1 MKNLCVSSVVL
12 LYLYEDLYFN
22 FIHRYGN
29 ILITDMAILIIFY
42 CRKSYLSGLSR
53 FRQKPSWLTFW
64 DQIHVDW
71 NLTALKIVTDFYV
84 TIDIAFAV
92 GVCGFLWMC
101 VLKTAMLSYCSFC
114 KQEKLPITFQSCV
127 MTKECQVS
135 EWSEWTPCSKTCF
148 DMTTPK
154 GNRTRSR
161 TIKQLPVGS
170 ESECPQLEE
179 AEQCVSQGDGVA
191 PCIT

>member
-1 MKNLCVSSVVL
+1 MSHFNL
-12 LYLYEDLYFN
+12 
-22 FIHRYGN
+22 
-29 ILITDMAILIIFY
+29 
-42 CRKSYLSGLSR
+42 
-53 FRQKPSWLTFW
+53 KPFCLTFW
-64 DQIHVDW
+64 DQTYVDW
-71 NLTALKIVTDFYV
+71 NLTALQIRTDF
-84 TIDIAFAV
+84 ACCNGHHFSV
-92 GVCGFLWMC
+92 GVHDCLWIC
-101 VLKTAMLSYCSFC
+101 VLKSVLLSYCSFC
-114 KQEKLPITFQSCV
+114 KQERLPITFQSCV
-127 MTKECQVS
+127 ITKECQVS

-179 AEQCVSQGDGVA
+179 TEQCVSQGDGVA